1 MTGFIWAIVILIQK
15 LMNQDLQIG
24 WPSLMVVILIT
35 GGFLFLM
42 LGIIGSYIGKII
54 MTENHSPLYVVRD
67 ELQTVHKR
75 ENVRLNRQTARKAD
89 FRPKKQVERAHRA
102 SG

>member
-1 MTGFIWAIVILIQK
+1 MAIS
-15 LMNQDLQIG
+15 DG
-24 WPSLMVVILIT
+24 RDPIT

-67 ELQTVHKR
+67 ELNTGGAEKKECQT
-75 ENVRLNRQTARKAD
+75 LQTDGQKGRTSD
-89 FRPKKQVERAHRA
+89 
-102 SG
+102 